1 MLEDDEFTE
10 SVGPIRGGSTSLP
23 SKTAKYTT
31 TRGKLTQEECNQ
43 AAREFHSTVHDLRHY
58 DDDTWVKHHPDDP
71 KAAEL
76 EAAARG
82 ESAVAAG

>member
-1 MLEDDEFTE
+1 
-10 SVGPIRGGSTSLP
+10 GSTTLP
-23 SKTAKYTT
+23 EKTAKYTT
-31 TRGKLTQEECNQ
+31 TRGKLTQEESNRL
-43 AAREFHSTVHDLRHY
+43 AREFQSTAYDLRHY

-82 ESAVAAG
+82 ESAAVPAS